1 MADGPIRDVEAL
13 VGATPVE
20 IADLAAPWGSATRT
34 QVVTLAGGERVV
46 LQRGSRWRGMR
57 RRVRLARLL
66 PSRAPRIPWAEL
78 VAGDTSGPRSFLAT
92 RFVPGIQGGEM
103 LWHDREAAVLA
114 TQMGRLVPALAAVP
128 TAGLRLFSLWGNPDR
143 LAVFAARWLERSE
156 PELGAAAL
164 AAVARM
170 IEALPQ
176 RLGGDRPVFAHG
188 DFAPVNAILRDG
200 RIVALLDLERA
211 RLAHPLFDAAW
222 WRLMVRCH
230 HPDRWPAAGPAF
242 FSAASLDP
250 DRRLTEQLDLLA
262 VLQCLEMIGSS
273 QPPSPATR
281 ASWAGRL
288 RTVLEWR

>member
-1 MADGPIRDVEAL
+1 MADGSIRGVEEL
-13 VGATPVE
+13 VGATPIE
-20 IADLAAPWGSATRT
+20 IADVAAPWGSSTRT

-57 RRVRLARLL
+57 RRLRLARLL
-66 PSRAPRIPWAEL
+66 PSRAPQIPWAEL
-78 VAGDTSGPRSFLAT
+78 VTGDTSETRSFLLT

-103 LWHDREAAVLA
+103 LWHDREAVVLA
-114 TQMGRLVPALAAVP
+114 TQMGQLVPALAAVQ
-128 TAGLRLFSLWGNPDR
+128 TAGLRLFSLWGNPER
-143 LAVFAARWLERSE
+143 LAVFAARWLARSE
-156 PELGAAAL
+156 PMLGPAAA
-164 AAVARM
+164 AEVARM
-170 IEALPQ
+170 VDLMAR

-242 FSAASLDP
+242 LSAAGLDP
-250 DRRLTEQLDLLA
+250 DRRVTEQLDVLA

-273 QPPSPATR
+273 QRRSPATR

>member
-20 IADLAAPWGSATRT
+20 IADLVAPWGSATRT

-78 VAGDTSGPRSFLAT
+78 VAGDASGTRSFLVT
-92 RFVPGIQGGEM
+92 RYAPGIQGGEM
-103 LWHDREAAVLA
+103 LWHDREAGVLA
-114 TQMGRLVPALAAVP
+114 TQMGLLVPALAAVP
-128 TAGLRLFSLWGNPDR
+128 TAGLRLFSVWGSPDR
-143 LAVFAARWLERSE
+143 LAVFATRWLERSE
-156 PELGAAAL
+156 PELGPAAA
-164 AAVARM
+164 AEVARM
-170 IEALPQ
+170 VDVMAP

-273 QPPSPATR
+273 QPRSPATR

-288 RTVLEWR
+288 RTVLEWG